1 MREVFS
7 LLEKRKEKKMMCIS
21 LSRKLRVKI
30 GEAYFI
36 IYTWF
41 MESKASMKIT
51 TGEIYSCPSLNNP
64 FLL

>member
-1 MREVFS
+1 
-7 LLEKRKEKKMMCIS
+7 MMCII